1 MMKSVQ
7 IKICGV
13 TRPKDAELCAKNG
26 VDAIGCIFYPPSP
39 RFVDADTAKE
49 ICLSFGGTVVGV
61 FVNPDLGTVSRIVEK
76 TGIKVVQLHGNEPD
90 ELIRELDSQGIRII
104 KTLFYARK
112 PYFAEAQYFS
122 ASAFLAEHGGKGLG
136 GMGTSWT
143 WTEAKELRKY
153 GKPYLIAGGINPENA
168 SEALINSRADGI
180 DVSSGVEI
188 SPGIKDPGLIE
199 ALIRAVKLTEVEWE
213 VKPVF

>member
-1 MMKSVQ
+1 MKVAQ
-7 IKICGV
+7 VKICGI
-13 TRPKDAELCAKNG
+13 TRPQDAEFCAKNG
-26 VDAIGCIFYPPSP
+26 VDAIGCIFYPSSP

-49 ICLSFGGTVVGV
+49 ICFSFGGTVVGV
-61 FVNPDLGTVSRIVEK
+61 FVNPDLETILRIVEK

-90 ELIRELDSQGIRII
+90 KLIRELESQGIRII

-112 PYFAEAQYFS
+112 PYFAEAQSFS

-180 DVSSGVEI
+180 DVSSGVEV

-213 VKPVF
+213 AKPVF